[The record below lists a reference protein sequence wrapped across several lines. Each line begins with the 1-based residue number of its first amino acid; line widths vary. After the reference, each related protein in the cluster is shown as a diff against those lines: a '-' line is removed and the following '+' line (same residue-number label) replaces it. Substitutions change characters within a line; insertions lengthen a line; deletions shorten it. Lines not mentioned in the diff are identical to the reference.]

1 MSELNDLSEQSTVFN
16 NSDDIDLS
24 DSHYK
29 SEISRLTSELQ
40 IKNDRIKIIE
50 EEKKVLIEEIHSIKK
65 RYDENLILQK
75 TLEDNRNIE
84 ELSNRNKNDINNLK
98 VNFEKRN
105 LEINNLE
112 KEIQK
117 YKNEIDNYKMKLEH
131 KDVIH
136 QKDRE
141 ILILQEEQK
150 NLKSEIYDLDASKID
165 SEMIRSKTLVYNNLF
180 VGLGDELEVK
190 KKILDKY
197 YKRYR
202 RLNAVI
208 QLTII
213 YFSIFSSFLQALDVN
228 LYNVL
233 FGIDEYIFITKNYTS
248 NNITYLEKEYQ
259 SNIEDNFNLYIDG
272 YTLFISMYTAFLIA
286 CERHYKFQQK
296 ENSIEILKD
305 GYSEPI
311 SLVNNSIQELRP
323 WLYKQYYM
331 KSITHEYDYDDFEIN
346 KKFNE
351 LNFDSEKMKDW
362 MSFLIKIDKQ
372 FQHIIELKK
381 ALDSSYGKLINLD
394 NKIEKKLKKNDTISE
409 LNYKSYLP
417 SLNYKYKYNSA
428 QVKHIKQIIK
438 EEVKSEKRFI
448 RCKLF
453 KYKKKNN
460 EIFDK
465 DDNKLNIDNK
475 NNLKYLVKKE
485 INDSRCCNYIL
496 YLNCRK
502 KKELENDVEK
512 NNTEENSDEEEAE
525 YLQSDDDNQL
535 DEIFKTENIENLVK
549 SPD

>member
-1 MSELNDLSEQSTVFN
+1 MSVENDLSEQSTVFN
-16 NSDDIDLS
+16 NSDIDIS

-50 EEKKVLIEEIHSIKK
+50 EEKKGLIEEIHSIKK
-65 RYDENLILQK
+65 RYDENLILQQ
-75 TLEDNRNIE
+75 TLENNRNIE
-84 ELSNRNKNDINNLK
+84 ELSNQNNNEIKNLK
-98 VNFEKRN
+98 INFEKKN
-105 LEINNLE
+105 NDLNNLE
-112 KEIQK
+112 KEIEK
-117 YKNEIDNYKMKLEH
+117 YKNEIENYKMKLEH
-131 KDVIH
+131 KEEIH
-136 QKDRE
+136 QKDIE
-141 ILILQEEQK
+141 ILILEEEKK
-150 NLKSEIYDLDASKID
+150 NLKSEIFDLDESKID
-165 SEMIRSKTLVYNNLF
+165 SEMIRSKTIVYNNLF

-202 RLNAVI
+202 RLNASI

-233 FGIDEYIFITKNYTS
+233 FGIDDFIFTINNYTL
-248 NNITYLEKEYQ
+248 NNITYLEKEYE
-259 SNIEDNFNLYIDG
+259 SNIEENFNLYIDG

-351 LNFDSEKMKDW
+351 LNLDSEKMKDW
-362 MSFLIKIDKQ
+362 MAFLIKIDKQ

-409 LNYKSYLP
+409 LNYKSHLP

-465 DDNKLNIDNK
+465 DDNKLNINNK
-475 NNLKYLVKKE
+475 DNLKYLVKKE
-485 INDSRCCNYIL
+485 INESRCCNYIL
-496 YLNCRK
+496 YLNCRRK
-502 KKELENDVEK
+502 KKKIENDVEK
-512 NNTEENSDEEEAE
+512 NNTDDEEEPE
-525 YLQSDDDNQL
+525 NLSDDNDL